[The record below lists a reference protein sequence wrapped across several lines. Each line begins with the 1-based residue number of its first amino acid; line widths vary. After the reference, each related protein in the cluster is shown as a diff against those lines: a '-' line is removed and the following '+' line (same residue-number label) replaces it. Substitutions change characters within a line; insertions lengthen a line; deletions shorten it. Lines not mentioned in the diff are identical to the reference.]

1 MASDS
6 TDYTHD
12 VVVQEE
18 MDRLKAAA
26 PDYRIGTPCE
36 FRTIISNACRDTYF
50 GRRSVSNFAEVAVQ
64 MIRQQADFDAFE
76 IPVKDLYFNSIKT
89 WESQWEALR
98 ENQTKPERA
107 AKYKKLTE
115 NLVGMIQKLLAA
127 EVITTGDCKINLTV
141 QLMFECGIINNV
153 KLFERRLV
161 RLNTAMLYKQ
171 DKYNLVREVGEGYA
185 SLFNELTH
193 ASIDNA
199 RDSKGKLESTPMER
213 IPQFLKTIT
222 SHMGVFHLDPNRV
235 LDIILDLFIR
245 QLKVN
250 HTFWIA
256 LIKESE
262 WVKSLAHTDM
272 NGEVT
277 TNPSPIMAQLFGF
290 RFHSYHNEDTE
301 PTPKEIY
308 FAIAILLANDLIL
321 LGDILPYL
329 YPYHEGMAIEKK
341 EYIEHMNKE
350 INTNSGGQLAMYGA
364 LGETEGSTVRMKRQK
379 QEDEAEEKKEE
390 ETKKRYEQNDVVELV
405 RALLSIGDL
414 KHAHMVL
421 AEYEKLVDLYPEL
434 AYDIYR
440 LCSIVLDPAYEAF
453 VPEETKK
460 LYSHFHA
467 CADQSQIKTA
477 LSSQDDPNPKI
488 PDQAKLKR
496 VLVFDALLD
505 NTRDIVK
512 RERYVFFYKNTRDG
526 LDLCTEPE
534 HLMTRFLPLARLA
547 GYKSYLCTDLV
558 QKVMLIVGGLVER
571 EAEFPNSRTYCTNL
585 LREFL
590 LPSIAFSQ
598 GNPGTMASVWEI
610 LCRFTFQER
619 YALYGEWHADFYKKT
634 IETKLLKVR
643 TERSIREVMRCVNK
657 NNVRPSGRDLGKLA
671 HSNPTLVFHHML
683 DQVQQFENL
692 APLMA
697 EACRYYGDFAYD
709 VLGFVLTE
717 KWTGSQG
724 PGRTLK
730 DKEKDDGF
738 AHLWFRSLA
747 IFTGMLFKKQD
758 MEATPLLR
766 YLACRLRYDN
776 SVADLH
782 LLNEFVTKMGGI
794 EILASALTDD
804 QIAAASCSETIKS
817 EAFLPVSSDNRRA
830 SRRVL
835 SRLKESL
842 RKNNIGFEILVLLYR
857 LDEVCSAA
865 LGVPAAVR
873 CHHLDHVHQSQ
884 IQYFELLTSLFEG
897 DDYNMM
903 MPEPKVLVE
912 NYQLPLDV
920 VMNFTRPKT
929 QHVIRNSIHEPVT
942 EGQVWTPFQSLCQD
956 VSSALPDPPISTIFS
971 AEFYVIFWQLTL
983 YDIYC
988 PEEPYEAAIKRETD
1002 VIRKCQDTRSQ
1013 FYLNNRPSVVLKT
1026 QRQAQLRLD
1035 QLREDLTKH
1044 KAHVEKIM
1052 AVLKDSKTRWFPSLN
1067 QRQAQ
1072 ISSIMQYCL
1081 LPRSRQSEVDAA
1093 FCYEFTMLMHR
1104 INTPNFSSLTLFDKM
1119 LSDNLPA
1126 SFLAFSE
1133 YETTVYSRFIFK
1145 ALSRM
1150 QKWHADEKLYTK
1162 EAHGDNL
1169 IGFQKNWNSTPTPI
1183 AKEDLLS
1190 FADFQRVLHK
1200 WHFKSDLVIEQAL
1213 KSGEVVV
1220 MKNAFMVLRQF
1231 APCFP
1236 AVADHGNS
1244 IMKIVKK
1251 LAEEDER
1258 GNIKVLARS
1267 YMGLIAKYKTKW
1279 ISKEAFLGLKQP
1291 SPPVEIKIVPSSTGN
1306 SKESS
1311 SKDKSNHHYESSRRE
1326 ESSSKR
1332 RDEST
1337 AVESKSSRP
1346 VSPSQTRRNDDPGR
1360 SKSSQRASSPSKQSP
1375 PPSSSSD
1382 RKRTRDA
1389 EASSNNRAEKMAR
1402 IEESSSSRHHHRSSS
1417 RRESPRESA
1426 SNSRVNTPVRNETS
1440 RSSRNDPAPS
1450 NSTAATTAAVNTTTT
1465 IDATVITTSATSN
1478 AVSTT
1483 AANVTSRSSG
1493 HRESSRTVD
1502 ERSSRGRNAD
1512 SSRAAPSSSNANQS
1526 STANSTSKRPVDAD
1540 ARDRVREERPEKRRD
1555 VREDGRSVRESNSS
1569 AAPAATSASAS
1580 RSRLEENR
1588 RDDRIRERRMDDR
1601 RSDDRRMDDRRMDGR
1616 RLDERRPEERRM
1628 DDRRPDDRRIDDR
1641 RMDDRRRERDRERDH
1656 RHRRR

>member
-1 MASDS
+1 MSLNS
-6 TDYTHD
+6 NEFTHD
-12 VVVQEE
+12 VVVQDEI
-18 MDRLKAAA
+18 DRMKAAA
-26 PDYRIGTPCE
+26 PDYRIGTTCE

-50 GRRSVSNFAEVAVQ
+50 GRRSIANFAEVAVP
-64 MIRQQADFDAFE
+64 MIKQQQEFEAFE

-98 ENQTKPERA
+98 ESQTQSPEKA
-107 AKYKKLTE
+107 LKYKKSTE
-115 NLVGMIQKLLAA
+115 NLAGMINALLAS
-127 EVITTGDCKINLTV
+127 EVITTGDCKIHLTV

-185 SLFNELTH
+185 SLFNELTN

-250 HTFWIA
+250 HKFWIA

-262 WVKSLAHTDM
+262 WVKSLVHTDL
-272 NGEVT
+272 NGELV

-301 PTPKEIY
+301 DTPKEIY

-329 YPYHEGMAIEKK
+329 YPYHEGMYIEKK

-350 INTNSGGQLAMYGA
+350 INTNSGGQLATYGA

-379 QEDEAEEKKEE
+379 QEDEAEEKEEEE
-390 ETKKRYEQNDVVELV
+390 ETKKKYSQNDVVELV

-414 KHAHMVL
+414 KHAHMIL

-453 VPEETKK
+453 VPEETKS
-460 LYSHFHA
+460 LYRHFHD

-477 LSSQDDPNPKI
+477 LSTQDDPNPKI
-488 PDQAKLKR
+488 PDQTKLKR

-505 NTRDIVK
+505 NTKDIIK
-512 RERYVFFYKNTRDG
+512 RERYVFFYKDTRDG

-547 GYKSYLCTDLV
+547 GYKTYLCTELV
-558 QKVMLIVGGLVER
+558 QKVMLIVGSLVER
-571 EAEFPNSRTYCTNL
+571 ESEFPNSRTYCTNL

-724 PGRTLK
+724 PGRTVK
-730 DKEKDDGF
+730 AKEKDDGF

-766 YLACRLRYDN
+766 YLACRLRYDD
-776 SVADLH
+776 SVSDLH

-804 QIAAASCSETIKS
+804 QIAAASCSETIKN

-857 LDEVCSAA
+857 LDEVCSAEV
-865 LGVPAAVR
+865 GVPAAVR
-873 CHHLDHVHQSQ
+873 CHKLDHVHQSQ

-897 DDYNMM
+897 DDYNAII
-903 MPEPKVLVE
+903 PEPESLIKD
-912 NYQLPLDV
+912 YQLPLDV

-929 QHVIRNSIHEPVT
+929 QHVIRSSIQEPVV
-942 EGQVWTPFQSLCQD
+942 EGAIWTPFQSLCQAITP
-956 VSSALPDPPISTIFS
+956 ALPEPPLGTIFS
-971 AEFYVIFWQLTL
+971 AEFYVVFWQLTL

-988 PEEPYEAAIKRETD
+988 PEEPYESAIKRETD

-1044 KAHVEKIM
+1044 KAHVEKM
-1052 AVLKDSKTRWFPSLN
+1052 MSVLKESKSRWFPSLN

-1150 QKWHADEKLYTK
+1150 QKWHADEKLYAK
-1162 EAHGDNL
+1162 EAHGNNL

-1291 SPPVEIKIVPSSTGN
+1291 SPPVEIKIVPTGN
-1306 SKESS
+1306 TKETNSS
-1311 SKDKSNHHYESSRRE
+1311 SKDKSSNHHDSSRRE
-1326 ESSSKR
+1326 ESSSKK
-1332 RDEST
+1332 RDESA

-1346 VSPSQTRRNDDPGR
+1346 VSPSNTRRNDDTGR
-1360 SKSSQRASSPSKQSP
+1360 SKSSQRATSPSKSSP
-1375 PPSSSSD
+1375 PPTD
-1382 RKRTRDA
+1382 RKRTRDT
-1389 EASSNNRAEKMAR
+1389 EPSSSSRGEKMAR
-1402 IEESSSSRHHHRSSS
+1402 IEENGTSRHHHRSSS
-1417 RRESPRESA
+1417 RRESPRESV
-1426 SNSRVNTPVRNETS
+1426 NSSSRLNTPVRNEN

-1450 NSTAATTAAVNTTTT
+1450 SATAT
-1465 IDATVITTSATSN
+1465 ATVVVAQTTQT
-1478 AVSTT
+1478 
-1483 AANVTSRSSG
+1483 TSRSST
-1493 HRESSRTVD
+1493 HRESSRVVD
-1502 ERSSRGRNAD
+1502 ERSSRGRAVESN
-1512 SSRAAPSSSNANQS
+1512 SSNRAAPSSTNQN
-1526 STANSTSKRPVDAD
+1526 TAANSSSKRPVDAD
-1540 ARDRVREERPEKRRD
+1540 VRDRVREERPEKRRD
-1555 VREDGRSVRESNSS
+1555 LREESRTVRESANSAPTA
-1569 AAPAATSASAS
+1569 AAPTSSTS
-1580 RSRLEENR
+1580 RSRLDESR
-1588 RDDRIRERRMDDR
+1588 RGEDRARERRVDDR
-1601 RSDDRRMDDRRMDGR
+1601 RADDRRLDDRRMDDRRMD
-1616 RLDERRPEERRM
+1616 ERRM
-1628 DDRRPDDRRIDDR
+1628 DERRIDDRRLDDR
-1641 RMDDRRRERDRERDH
+1641 RMDDRRMDDRRLDDRRRERDRDRDH